1 LNNSGGITSVQRNRR
16 GQSANRMLEVQ
27 QMTSSLDGDNDDE
40 IIDPDDEVIDPD
52 DEYVQ
57 ENRSIHLN
65 SP

>member
-1 LNNSGGITSVQRNRR
+1 
-16 GQSANRMLEVQ
+16 MLEVQ